1 MGHRAR
7 MAAQGVG
14 VVVKPDEWQ
23 AVKSVLRQVIDLPA
37 GERAA
42 FMDSACRD
50 QPALRREVDSLLAA
64 HEAELV
70 AGDPLRDVV
79 DASRRAEVGLF
90 DASRDDGLR
99 ATLQEGLGSQF
110 DVLGMLGSGGMGA
123 VFLAEERALGRTV
136 AIKVLRPDRAVTA
149 GSRERFR
156 REARIAAQ
164 LSHVGIV
171 PLHSFG
177 EVNGLWYI
185 VMEYVCGPT
194 LAQRLENESTLP
206 IDETRRIL
214 LAIAEALDHAHRRG
228 VVHRDIKP
236 ANILLDQATGQ
247 PRLAD
252 FGIGQFDDAS
262 DSLTVTGTFVG
273 TPLFM
278 SPEQTE
284 DGGEVDGRSDLY
296 SLGAVAYAM
305 LTGRAPFAGLDTVDV
320 LSRRRLD
327 AVTPLQHVAPRVPRD
342 MAYIVMRCLERD
354 RTLRWRDAAALCN
367 ALKSSESVLAS
378 DLPEV
383 IADLPGY
390 AAYAM
395 TWMALWVAF
404 AFGSARSTTS
414 RAILLLVAVLVPVGP
429 ALHVW
434 RVRAHGMRAS
444 QLLRLVLRPP
454 RWWGIWWPSRL
465 RDPNDLWP
473 LMPPI
478 ARAIRRLVAIFF
490 ALLVLIALSAD
501 AESPAVRFMHTLS
514 TYVLVVGTPIAI
526 AFAWRWGARHKLGF
540 DDGVQFLFFSTT
552 PSAFWRQ
559 PHIARLLSRAT
570 HSIRPPD
577 ALVVSDHERAADQL
591 MAAFPTTF
599 AGIGPTVQRAVRH
612 HVEALA
618 AIDREIAGLARD
630 ASPDEIN
637 RLTMRLAAIA
647 EAKPASHD
655 QTELED
661 TWRRELEILRRIQG
675 QHTIALAR
683 RSTLMTQ
690 LHAVWPQLN
699 TLVNAERDGEA
710 AIGEAQRGMRALCER
725 MLGAAE
731 SPVTSQ
737 SHHTVE

>member
-1 MGHRAR
+1 M
-7 MAAQGVG
+7 
-14 VVVKPDEWQ
+14 KPDEWQ

-37 GERAA
+37 DERLA
-42 FMDSACRD
+42 FMNSACRD
-50 QPALRREVDSLLAA
+50 QPTLRGEVESLLAA

-79 DASRRAEVGLF
+79 DASRRAEVGLH
-90 DASRDDGLR
+90 DANRDDGLR

-164 LSHVGIV
+164 LSHAGIV

-185 VMEYVCGPT
+185 VMEYVRGPN
-194 LAQRLENESTLP
+194 LAQRLENETTLSV
-206 IDETRRIL
+206 DETRRIV

-236 ANILLDQATGQ
+236 ANILIDQVTGQ

-252 FGIGQFDDAS
+252 FGIGKFDDAS

-284 DGGEVDGRSDLY
+284 GGVEVDGRSDIY
-296 SLGAVAYAM
+296 SLGSVAYTM
-305 LTGRAPFAGLDTVDV
+305 LAGRAPFAGLDAVEV
-320 LSRRRLD
+320 LSRRRRD
-327 AVTPLQHVAPRVPRD
+327 TVPPLQQVAPRVPRD
-342 MAYIVMRCLERD
+342 VAHILMRCLKRD
-354 RTLRWRDAAALCN
+354 RTLRWRDAAALCT
-367 ALKSSESVLAS
+367 ALRNSESVLAS
-378 DLPEV
+378 DVPEV

-404 AFGSARSTTS
+404 AFGSARSTAS
-414 RAILLLVAVLVPVGP
+414 RAMLLLVAVLVPVGP

-434 RVRAHGMRAS
+434 RVRAHGMRAG

-454 RWWGIWWPSRL
+454 RWWGIWWPSSL
-465 RDPNDLWP
+465 RAPNDLWP
-473 LMPPI
+473 LMPSI
-478 ARAIRRLVAIFF
+478 ARVIRRLVAVFF
-490 ALLVLIALSAD
+490 ALLVLIALTAD
-501 AESPAVRFMHTLS
+501 GEHAAVRFLHALS
-514 TYVLVVGTPIAI
+514 TYVLVISTPIAI
-526 AFAWRWGARHKLGF
+526 ACAWRWSARHTLGF

-559 PHIARLLSRAT
+559 PHIARLLSSAT
-570 HSIRPPD
+570 HSVRPP
-577 ALVVSDHERAADQL
+577 
-591 MAAFPTTF
+591 
-599 AGIGPTVQRAVRH
+599 
-612 HVEALA
+612 
-618 AIDREIAGLARD
+618 
-630 ASPDEIN
+630 
-637 RLTMRLAAIA
+637 
-647 EAKPASHD
+647 
-655 QTELED
+655 
-661 TWRRELEILRRIQG
+661 
-675 QHTIALAR
+675 
-683 RSTLMTQ
+683 
-690 LHAVWPQLN
+690 
-699 TLVNAERDGEA
+699 
-710 AIGEAQRGMRALCER
+710 
-725 MLGAAE
+725 
-731 SPVTSQ
+731 
-737 SHHTVE
+737 